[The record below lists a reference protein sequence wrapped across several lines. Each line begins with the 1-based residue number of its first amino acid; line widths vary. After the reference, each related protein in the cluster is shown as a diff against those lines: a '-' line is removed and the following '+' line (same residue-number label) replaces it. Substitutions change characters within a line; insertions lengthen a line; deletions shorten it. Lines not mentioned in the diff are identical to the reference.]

1 MHLEELGRLPE
12 AHHVPGSG
20 SGSPGGHCTGGWA
33 IMASWFKDLVGKEE
47 PPPPGLGLDGVLGV
61 LVILEPGHD
70 RGQVGPGDMVGIEM
84 RFQVTYDEVAVTS

>member
-1 MHLEELGRLPE
+1 MP
-12 AHHVPGSG
+12 
-20 SGSPGGHCTGGWA
+20 
-33 IMASWFKDLVGKEE
+33 SWFKDLVGKED

-70 RGQVGPGDMVGIEM
+70 RGQVGSGDMVGIEM